1 MSGTITQ
8 RPIRPGSRIAGVG
21 SYIPRRVVT
30 NAEMCTMIDSSDEWI
45 QQRTGIVERRW
56 ASDDESLLMMV
67 TEASRRALA
76 HAQVAPDQV
85 DAVIIA
91 TVTHLV
97 QTPAL
102 APLLAHELGLQD
114 PAAYDISAACAGFCY
129 GLAQADA
136 LIRTGA
142 ATTVL
147 VVAAERLS
155 DLTDTSD
162 RGTAF
167 LFADGAGA
175 AVVVPSET
183 PGIGPVVWGSDGS
196 QSQVI
201 RQTQDFR
208 EAVPQGRMPTVAM
221 NGQPVFRW
229 ATTFIAE
236 AARRVLDESGVRPED
251 LDVFIPHQAN
261 NRITDSML
269 RHLKLPEQ
277 VVVARTIRH
286 LGNTSASS
294 VPIAIDT
301 LLTEGQAKSGQTAL
315 IIGFGAGL
323 VYGGQL
329 ITLP

>member
-1 MSGTITQ
+1 MTGSLTQ
-8 RPIRPGSRIAGVG
+8 RPLRAGSRIAGVG

-30 NAEMCTMIDSSDEWI
+30 NAEMCTMIDTSDEWI

-56 ASDDESLLMMV
+56 ASDDEPLMMMV
-67 TEASRRALA
+67 TEASRQALD
-76 HAQVAPDQV
+76 HAGVDPSEV

-91 TVTHLV
+91 TVTHLI

-102 APLLAHELGLQD
+102 APLLAHELGLKD

-136 LIRTGA
+136 LVRTGA
-142 ATTVL
+142 SSTVL

-155 DLTDTSD
+155 DLTDKSD

-196 QSQVI
+196 QSKVI
-201 RQTQDFR
+201 QQTQDFR
-208 EAVPQGRMPTVAM
+208 QAVPTAQMPTVAM
-221 NGQPVFRW
+221 DGRPVFRW
-229 ATTFIAE
+229 ATTFIAD
-236 AARRVLDESGVRPED
+236 AARRVLSESGVEPAE

-269 RHLKLPEQ
+269 RHLRLPEH

-286 LGNTSASS
+286 LGNNSASS
-294 VPIAIDT
+294 VPIAIDA

-323 VYGGQL
+323 VYAGQL